1 MGFGKT
7 TVHEEVFVEM
17 AKTAIARVENV
28 VSDKS
33 EKATL
38 ISIVKSVTER
48 FAPQVQVRKTEKI
61 ITSDEYDNNQEQE
74 ANSVEFDLKL
84 AVVYGANI
92 PTVVANAREAIRTE
106 VESISGYKVSK
117 IDVTVDKL
125 VKPEKIAITSD
136 DE

>member
-7 TVHEEVFVEM
+7 IVHEEVFVEL
-17 AKTAIARVENV
+17 AKTAISRVENV
-28 VSDKS
+28 VSDKT

-61 ITSDEYDNNQEQE
+61 ITQDDNDNQEQE
-74 ANSVEFDLKL
+74 VNSVEFDLKL
-84 AVVYGANI
+84 AIVYGANI
-92 PTVVANAREAIRTE
+92 PTVVANAREAIRAE
-106 VESISGYKVSK
+106 VENISGYKVLK
-117 IDVTVDKL
+117 VDVTVDKL
-125 VKPEKIAITSD
+125 VKPEKTAITTD